1 MTYRK
6 LKQNIKNPQ
15 LNIKIFMPQSS
26 DQMNKSNCLQS
37 KTRATQHNLKV
48 CQIELLILAILT
60 RTYHNNWLTKKQQWT
75 SKNSKQLNYNQLC
88 NKQEKKFHQLK
99 MNKNLLN
106 KEKELVLLN
115 QELQK
120 KNQILIDLNKELGNK
135 NDQINNQLLTYRES
149 SEQSDIK
156 KSIFYQKKANEL
168 ESRILTLSNDL
179 QKQKDE
185 NQKLNQSLLYLN
197 ELQQFFDKN
206 YIQIKSNQKNEQQL
220 TDKVKILAKQLE
232 LSIKT
237 KIGMDSRIQELEEF
251 ILMLL
256 DENQDAPK
264 ASQYLNLRNR
274 QVRRSDIL
282 KANSENQQPVSYI
295 LQGLN
300 KQDKSIKSPQDKFTT
315 KIQLQ
320 MQQ

>member
-1 MTYRK
+1 MAGERGVFK
-6 LKQNIKNPQ
+6 
-15 LNIKIFMPQSS
+15 
-26 DQMNKSNCLQS
+26 
-37 KTRATQHNLKV
+37 
-48 CQIELLILAILT
+48 
-60 RTYHNNWLTKKQQWT
+60 
-75 SKNSKQLNYNQLC
+75 
-88 NKQEKKFHQLK
+88 
-99 MNKNLLN
+99 
-106 KEKELVLLN
+106 VLLFLAD
-115 QELQK
+115 EIGWFWVFFFFFFLM
-120 KNQILIDLNKELGNK
+120 IRRPPRSTHCI
-135 NDQINNQLLTYRES
+135 S
-149 SEQSDIK
+149 SAASDVYK
-156 KSIFYQKKANEL
+156 RQ
-168 ESRILTLSNDL
+168 
-179 QKQKDE
+179 
-185 NQKLNQSLLYLN
+185 
-197 ELQQFFDKN
+197 
-206 YIQIKSNQKNEQQL
+206 
-220 TDKVKILAKQLE
+220 VKILAKQLE